1 MTSPSKSSP
10 ASAISPSGNLVLD
23 ALLGD
28 SKWSSFGAVTQVS
41 YSFPWANGASAFF
54 SGPNGST
61 YSDNGEASA
70 TSHFSL
76 NSAQQAAAVAAMQT
90 WSAVAKLQFTG
101 VSETATNVGDIRFA
115 FSSASSLTGS
125 WGYAWLPD
133 STWPSAGD
141 IWINSKYAN
150 QTNWSA
156 GSYNFESLIHEL
168 GHALG
173 LKHPFEDSPT
183 LPASMDNGLYTVMS
197 YTDVPKDLFVK
208 VTKSASGQYSYSYFN
223 VYPDSPMLL
232 DIQAMQ
238 YLYGANTSTNA
249 GNDTYTFDPAV
260 PFFKTI
266 WDGAGNDT
274 ISVANFQKACT
285 IDLNP
290 GHFSKITIESDSTD
304 GINWK
309 TPPPVP
315 TYDGTNALAIAFDC
329 TIENAIGGA
338 GNDILIGNPVNNQL
352 FGGPGNDLLDG
363 GDGIDTA
370 QWSGKAVNYVLSKT
384 SNGWQ
389 VKDKLG
395 AEGTDNLVSME
406 RLHFTDKTVSIE
418 SKSHSSYTGLPVG
431 LYQFFITAFNAAPG
445 VIYMDQ
451 LAAAYGAGMSVKQI
465 VDIFTTKSQFTDV
478 YPTSMSN
485 AQLAQALV
493 YNIVKTSASEAT
505 KQQAVKD
512 ITDAMTIA
520 KWTVGQ
526 VIYQVFGN
534 LTNYA
539 YSDPTWGN
547 TAKQFANEIAV
558 AKTYTDTLSQ
568 STTDLATLKS
578 VIAPVSH
585 LTDVSTQE
593 LQITLIGQ
601 ALLG

>member
-10 ASAISPSGNLVLD
+10 VSSITPSGNLQLD
-23 ALLGD
+23 ALLGGT
-28 SKWSSFGAVTQVS
+28 KWIGTGAITQVS
-41 YSFPWANGASAFF
+41 YSFPWANGGNATF
-54 SGPNGST
+54 SGPPDRS
-61 YSDNGEASA
+61 YSPNGEASA
-70 TSHFSL
+70 TAHFAL
-76 NSAQQAAAVAAMQT
+76 NANQQAAAVAAMQT
-90 WSAVAKLQFTG
+90 WASVANLQFIQ

-115 FSSASSLTGS
+115 FSSATSLAQS

-133 STWPSAGD
+133 ETWPNSGD
-141 IWINSKYAN
+141 IWINSKYAG

-156 GSYNFESLIHEL
+156 SSYNFGSLIHEL

-173 LKHPFEDSPT
+173 LKHPFEDTPT
-183 LPASMDNGLYTVMS
+183 LPVSTDNGLYTVMS
-197 YTDVPKDLFVK
+197 YTDAPQDLFVK
-208 VTKSASGQYSYSYFN
+208 VTKSASGKYSYSSFS
-223 VYPDSPMLL
+223 VYPETPMLL
-232 DIQAMQ
+232 DVQAMQ
-238 YLYGANTSTNA
+238 FMYGVNTHYNA
-249 GNDTYTFDPAV
+249 GDDTYTFDPAV

-290 GHFSKITIESDSTD
+290 GHYSKITIESDATD
-304 GINWK
+304 GINWIN
-309 TPPPVP
+309 PPPIP

-329 TIENAIGGA
+329 IIENAIGGA
-338 GNDILIGNPVNNQL
+338 GNDQLIGNAANNL
-352 FGGPGNDLLDG
+352 LSGGAGNDAING
-363 GDGIDTA
+363 GDGVDTA
-370 QWSGKAVNYVLSKT
+370 QWANKAANFLLSKT
-384 SNGWQ
+384 TNGWQ
-389 VKDKLG
+389 IKDKMG
-395 AEGTDNLVSME
+395 AEGTDSLVNIE
-406 RLHFTDKTVSIE
+406 RLQFLDKTVSIE
-418 SKSHSSYTGLPVG
+418 SKPHSSYTDLPVG

-445 VIYMDQ
+445 VTYMDQ
-451 LAAAYGAGMSVKQI
+451 LAEAYRYGLSVKQI

-478 YPTSMSN
+478 YPTSMSHG
-485 AQLAQALV
+485 QLAQALV
-493 YNIVKTSASEAT
+493 NNIVKTSASDVT

-512 ITDAMTIA
+512 ITDAMDQA
-520 KWTVGQ
+520 NWTVGK

-534 LTNYA
+534 LASFA
-539 YSDPTWGN
+539 YTDPTWGN

-593 LQITLIGQ
+593 LQISLIGQ